1 MVGCAAG
8 SAAVPEGPVRDI
20 ARDAPPES
28 VQVAPDVRAQ
38 ETPAEA
44 AASVP
49 EQDSL
54 SIRATDLFK
63 IQELGSVS
71 VSPDGRLVVYTSKT
85 IEENPE
91 DSTYAYRTHLFVVPA
106 SGREA
111 PTQLTR
117 GESASEP
124 AWHPES
130 DRIAFVRQVD
140 DTPQIFVLPFFGG
153 EPYQLTRFEHGARRP
168 RWSPDG
174 TKLLFS
180 ASLSEA
186 DVRAR
191 EVESVPPWPDE
202 RPGRAPD
209 DTQNATPDPDGS
221 LADVRAWLAENR
233 EDGDPRVLTR
243 LDLQGEFDLEP
254 RPSYTH
260 FFVLDVEAGGEPRP
274 VTGGYFSFSDGEWV
288 LDEQIV
294 VSGAPDREQHPD
306 RVRARSLYLFD
317 AGGGSRRTLL
327 EMDGYALSDPKVS
340 PDGRTVAFLARDTED
355 LGYAQTELGLYP
367 LDGSNEAELLTLG
380 FDRSVGDP
388 AWSRNGWYLYF
399 VAPSDGG
406 FPLYRLPA
414 FGRVPGL
421 AASGIDVPSQTP
433 DPLRSDTLSATDF
446 LDGLSERL
454 ATATPALAPDSV
466 IAADSLQAADIEVE
480 PPSLIERLTPYGRG
494 IRSFDASEAT
504 VFYVATEVA
513 NPFELYAANV
523 PFTTERRLTE
533 HNATWLAERRLS
545 LPEAHT
551 LTRDELEIPYWIMK
565 PAVDSLQGTYPL
577 LLEIHGGPSA
587 MWGPGEA
594 SMWLEFQLFAAQG
607 YGIVYSN
614 PRGSGGYG
622 YAFKRGNYQDWG
634 DGPAADVLAA
644 ADSAATEPWV
654 DPDRQVVTGGSYAGY
669 LTAWIV
675 GHDDRFQAAVAQ
687 RGVYDLATFLGEGN
701 AWRLIPGHF
710 GGYPWETY
718 VPDVLA
724 DSAAADTM
732 AREPLLTI
740 GLFDESILSSDEVE
754 DAATDPES
762 EEKFDEG
769 AVALPPD
776 VAEEQVYALLRR
788 NSPLTYVDSIRTPLL
803 IMHSDSD
810 LRTGVIQSEM
820 LYKSLKILGRPV
832 EYVRYPEAGHDLSR
846 TGDPKQRL
854 DRLLRIYEFMER
866 YVGEESTVPVA
877 SSPAS
882 E

>member
-1 MVGCAAG
+1 MAGCAAG
-8 SAAVPEGPVRDI
+8 SAAVPEGPMRE
-20 ARDAPPES
+20 ATLPAAPES
-28 VQVAPDVRAQ
+28 VQVASDVQVWEAP
-38 ETPAEA
+38 EPESA
-44 AASVP
+44 AAPVR
-49 EQDSL
+49 DSL
-54 SIRATDLFK
+54 AIRATDLFK
-63 IQELGSVS
+63 IHELGSVS
-71 VSPDGRLVVYTSKT
+71 VSPDGRLVVYTAKT
-85 IEENPE
+85 IEQAPG
-91 DSTYAYRTHLFVVPA
+91 DSTYAYNTHLFMVPA

-124 AWHPES
+124 AWHPDS
-130 DRIAFVRQVD
+130 DRIVFVREVEGK
-140 DTPQIFVLPFFGG
+140 PQIFVLPLLGG
-153 EPYQLTRFEHGARRP
+153 EPYPLTRFEHGARRP

-180 ASLSEA
+180 TSLSEA

-202 RPGRAPD
+202 RPGRTPD
-209 DTQNATPDPDGS
+209 DSQSATPDPDGS

-233 EDGDPRVLTR
+233 EDGNPRVLNR

-254 RPSYTH
+254 QPSYNH
-260 FFVLDVEAGGEPRP
+260 FFILDVEAGGEPQP
-274 VTGGYFSFSDGEWV
+274 VTSGYFSFSDGEWV
-288 LDEQIV
+288 SDEQIV
-294 VSGAPDREQHPD
+294 AAGAPDRAQHPD
-306 RVRARSLYLFD
+306 RVRARSLHLFD
-317 AGGGSRRTLL
+317 VGGGPRQTLL
-327 EMDGYALSDPKVS
+327 AMEGYALADPKVS
-340 PDGRTVAFLARDTED
+340 PDGRTVAFLARDTDD

-367 LDGSNEAELLTLG
+367 LDGSAEAELLTLD
-380 FDRSVGDP
+380 FDRSVSDP

-414 FGRVPGL
+414 FGHAPAL
-421 AASGIDVPSQTP
+421 AGADVRSAERPP
-433 DPLRSDTLSATDF
+433 DPLRSDTLTAEDF
-446 LDGLSERL
+446 LNGLNERL
-454 ATATPALAPDSV
+454 AATPADASIPL
-466 IAADSLQAADIEVE
+466 DSLEAAAIDVE
-480 PPSLIERLTPYGRG
+480 PPSLVERLTSYERG
-494 IRSFDASEAT
+494 IRSYDASEAT

-533 HNATWLAERRLS
+533 HNAAWLAERRLS
-545 LPEAHT
+545 FPQAHT
-551 LTRDELEIPYWIMK
+551 LTRDGREIPYWIMK
-565 PAVDSLQGTYPL
+565 PAVDGLQGTYPL
-577 LLEIHGGPSA
+577 LVEIHGGPSA

-594 SMWLEFQLFAAQG
+594 TMWLEFQLFAAQG
-607 YGIVYSN
+607 YGVVYSN

-622 YAFKRGNYQDWG
+622 YNFKRGNYQDWG
-634 DGPAADVLAA
+634 HGPAADVLAA
-644 ADSAATEPWV
+644 ADSAAAEPWV

-675 GHDDRFQAAVAQ
+675 GHDHRFQAAVAQ
-687 RGVYDLATFLGEGN
+687 RGVYDLTTFLGEGN

-710 GGYPWETY
+710 GGYPWEAY
-718 VPDVLA
+718 VPDVLVA
-724 DSAAADTM
+724 DSTDMTAH
-732 AREPLLTI
+732 EPLLAI
-740 GLFDESILSSDEVE
+740 GLFSEPTPTS
-754 DAATDPES
+754 DAAAPSGDLS
-762 EEKFDEG
+762 EE
-769 AVALPPD
+769 ALGGTDAAAPLPD
-776 VAEEQVYALLRR
+776 GVQEQIHALLRR

-803 IMHSDSD
+803 IIHSDSD

-866 YVGEESTVPVA
+866 YVGEDRDAPLA
-877 SSPAS
+877 ASPAS